1 MSGVGLMWA
10 NLFRR
15 KTRTFLTL
23 FSLLVAFLLF
33 VLLRA
38 VAAPFADGGV
48 SVDGADRL
56 VVTSKYSIIDLLPLS
71 QLAQIQGVPGVE
83 AVTHQTWFGGNYQD
97 PANFFPKYPVEPRA
111 YFDMFPEFA
120 ISPAQL
126 DAFESTRTGIVVE
139 EGMLARFGWSIGDR
153 IPIEGDIWS
162 LKDGSRLWQ
171 FDLVGTYRHRDP
183 GESAPVALL
192 MHYDYFDE
200 ARSFE
205 EGAVGWYAVRVSD
218 PERAPAISG
227 AIDAL
232 FENSPNPTKT
242 STEAEFARSFAAQI
256 GDIAL
261 MATGILSAVFF
272 TILLLTA
279 NTMSQSLRER
289 IPELAVLK
297 TVGFSDA
304 RTSLLVVGESVL
316 LCLVGALLGVGL
328 GAFMLPVAS
337 AISQQFLGPVSMSMD
352 IFLQAV
358 AFAVVLGLVV
368 GALPALTAQRLR
380 IVDALRRA

>member
-1 MSGVGLMWA
+1 MSGIGLMWA

-38 VAAPFADGGV
+38 VAAPFAGEGL
-48 SVDGADRL
+48 SVDGANRL
-56 VVTSKYSIIDLLPLS
+56 VVTSKYSIIDLLPLN
-71 QLAQIQGVPGVE
+71 QRAEIARVPGVE

-111 YFDMFPEFA
+111 YFDMYPEFA
-120 ISPAQL
+120 IAPAQL
-126 DAFESTRTGIVVE
+126 DAFENTRTGVVVE
-139 EGMLARFGWSIGDR
+139 ESMLARFGWSIGDR
-153 IPIEGDIWS
+153 IPIEGDIWAQ
-162 LKDGSRLWQ
+162 KDGSRLWQ

-183 GESAPVALL
+183 GEMAPVSLL

-205 EGAVGWYAVRVSD
+205 EGAVGWYTVRVSD
-218 PERAPAISG
+218 PDRAPAISG

-232 FENSPNPTKT
+232 FENSPSPTKT

-316 LCLVGALLGVGL
+316 LCVLGALLGVGL
-328 GAFMLPVAS
+328 GALLLPAASVAT
-337 AISQQFLGPVSMSMD
+337 QQFMGPVSMSLD
-352 IFLQAV
+352 IFLQSV

-380 IVDALRRA
+380 IVDALRRG

>member
-1 MSGVGLMWA
+1 MSGMGLMWA

-38 VAAPFADGGV
+38 VAAPFAGGGV

-71 QLAQIQGVPGVE
+71 QLAEIQRVPGVE

-120 ISPAQL
+120 IDPAQL
-126 DAFESTRTGIVVE
+126 DAFESTRTGVVVE
-139 EGMLARFGWSIGDR
+139 ESMLARFGWSIGDR

-183 GESAPVALL
+183 GEMAPISLL

-205 EGAVGWYAVRVSD
+205 EGAVGWYAVRLSD
-218 PERAPAISG
+218 PEQAPAISG

-232 FENSPNPTKT
+232 FENSTSPTKT
-242 STEAEFARSFAAQI
+242 STETEFARSFAAQI

-316 LCLVGALLGVGL
+316 LCLIGALLGVGL
-328 GAFMLPVAS
+328 GALMLPAAS
-337 AISQQFLGPVSMSMD
+337 SATMQFMGPVSMSLD
-352 IFLQAV
+352 ILVQSVVLAV
-358 AFAVVLGLVV
+358 ALGLVV

-380 IVDALRRA
+380 IVDALRRG